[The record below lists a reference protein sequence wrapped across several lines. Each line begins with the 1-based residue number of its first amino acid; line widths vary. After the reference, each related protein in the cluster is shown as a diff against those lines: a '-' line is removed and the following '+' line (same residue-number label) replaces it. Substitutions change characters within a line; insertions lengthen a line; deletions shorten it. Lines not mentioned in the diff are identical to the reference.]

1 MKTATGII
9 FAAGFLAAAVA
20 VSVATIPMSLPTE
33 APEIS
38 VHTIPPTENAGE
50 NTTKHSASENSVVAD
65 LPINLNTATKEE
77 LMTLDGIGEKLAE
90 RIIAY
95 RLEGNC
101 FYSVDEITLVDGIGD
116 SFLEKNADRIFVDTE
131 SIPVVATVT
140 TPPETETE
148 TTRSET
154 TTTAEETTVTT
165 TEETTVTTT
174 EETTTVTEDEW
185 IEPVNLNTC
194 DFDDLMTLPI
204 TEEQA
209 LAILELREKID
220 YFTGPRELILA
231 DGIDYATYNRIEPY
245 VYV

>member
-38 VHTIPPTENAGE
+38 VHTIPPTENTVE

-131 SIPVVATVT
+131 SVPVVATVT

>member
-38 VHTIPPTENAGE
+38 VHTIPLTENAGE

-131 SIPVVATVT
+131 SIPVIATVT